1 MEARPY
7 AFAIANS
14 VCTWALL
21 PVLSWHRIP
30 SIVCIHEFAQYCN
43 INELRAVFLYGT
55 KVVYSSRIC
64 LKATADALGIDTCN
78 VPVIA
83 QGKSAL
89 PVDKTQLFDERE
101 AYLTADIRRRKAE
114 NGEFVVLGAGTVTYR
129 KGFDLFLRTA
139 AEIQRKCP
147 SREFRFVWAGD
158 GFNPERESLS
168 KMYKAQIDALGL

>member
-1 MEARPY
+1 MAPILEARPY

-64 LKATADALGIDTCN
+64 LKATAAALGIDTCN

-114 NGEFVVLGAGTVTYR
+114 NGEFVVLGAGTVTY
-129 KGFDLFLRTA
+129 
-139 AEIQRKCP
+139 
-147 SREFRFVWAGD
+147 
-158 GFNPERESLS
+158 
-168 KMYKAQIDALGL
+168 